1 MRVTID
7 IPDELHQ
14 AAKDKAALEGRPL
27 RALFLEGLELV
38 ARKPLA
44 KRHKLRKATFP
55 IIAGSPSGQV
65 VTIEVVQK
73 AIDDDYADEARHHAE
88 SVRH

>member
-14 AAKDKAALEGRPL
+14 AAKAKAALEGRPF
-27 RALFLEGLELV
+27 RALFLEGLEQV
-38 ARKPLA
+38 ARKPPA

-55 IIAGSPSGQV
+55 IIAGSPRGRV
-65 VTIEVVQK
+65 VTNEIVQK
-73 AIDDDYADEARHHAE
+73 ALETD
-88 SVRH
+88 

>member
-14 AAKDKAALEGRPL
+14 AAKAKAALEGRSL

-38 ARKPLA
+38 ARKPPA

-55 IIAGSPSGQV
+55 IIAGSPRGRV
-65 VTIEVVQK
+65 VTNEIVQR
-73 AIDDDYADEARHHAE
+73 ALETD
-88 SVRH
+88 

>member
-14 AAKDKAALEGRPL
+14 AAKAKAALEGRPL

-38 ARKPLA
+38 ARKPPA
-44 KRHKLRKATFP
+44 KRYKLRKATFP

-65 VTIEVVQK
+65 VTNEIVQK
-73 AIDDDYADEARHHAE
+73 ALETD
-88 SVRH
+88 